1 MVIMIFTSKHVYQ
14 GLKINRPAVS
24 HRIKGLKIMHRSLS
38 MAKKRDINININNA
52 RNGSKVTITSTDPI
66 TASLVQD
73 IQGILGMLQVQDI
86 SNAVNNQF
94 NAENNKYTISS
105 NVRSSGT
112 KIDSTVI
119 RDSIPD
125 VTLDVSK
132 SLSNM
137 LLNHHRDKHTTDKS
151 TEVKDDEDDDDDDD
165 SSSDDKPVEL
175 GWRDNDVLH
184 LNILTHLTVTNL
196 SLLYCSQCRQ

>member
-1 MVIMIFTSKHVYQ
+1 
-14 GLKINRPAVS
+14 
-24 HRIKGLKIMHRSLS
+24 MHRSLS
-38 MAKKRDINININNA
+38 MAKKRDININININNA

-73 IQGILGMLQVQDI
+73 IQGILSMLQVQDI
-86 SNAVNNQF
+86 SNVVNNQF
-94 NAENNKYTISS
+94 NAENNKYTVSS

-112 KIDSTVI
+112 KSAVI
-119 RDSIPD
+119 RDCIPD

-137 LLNHHRDKHTTDKS
+137 LLNHQRDKHVTDKS
-151 TEVKDDEDDDDDDD
+151 TEVKDDEDDDDVDD

-175 GWRDNDVLH
+175 GWCDNDFLH
-184 LNILTHLTVTNL
+184 LNILTHLTITNL